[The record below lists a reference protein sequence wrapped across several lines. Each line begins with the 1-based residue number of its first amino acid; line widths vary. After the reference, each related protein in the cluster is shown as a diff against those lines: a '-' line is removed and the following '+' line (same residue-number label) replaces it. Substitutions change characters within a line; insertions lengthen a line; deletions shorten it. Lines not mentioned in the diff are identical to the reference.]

1 VVSSEL
7 PDSEFFLK
15 TLKRGIDRASARKI
29 AELGRNYRE
38 HLLPWLLTVYKENM
52 DILTKEGGMMDTH
65 AILKELA
72 DETGFMD
79 DERLEARQTGW
90 QEGRLEG
97 WQEGRQEGTRNILEF
112 LESGHSL
119 EEAKKAFA
127 LT

>member
-1 VVSSEL
+1 SC
-7 PDSEFFLK
+7 
-15 TLKRGIDRASARKI
+15 
-29 AELGRNYRE
+29 RE

-79 DERLEARQTGW
+79 DERLEARQ
-90 QEGRLEG
+90 EG
-97 WQEGRQEGTRNILEF
+97 WQEGSRNILEF
-112 LESGHSL
+112 LKNGHTI
-119 EEAKKAFA
+119 EEAEKEFA